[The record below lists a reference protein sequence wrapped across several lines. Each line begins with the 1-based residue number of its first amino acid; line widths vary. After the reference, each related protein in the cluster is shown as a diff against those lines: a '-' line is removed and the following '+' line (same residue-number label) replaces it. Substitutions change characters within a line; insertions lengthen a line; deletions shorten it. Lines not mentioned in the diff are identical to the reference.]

1 MTTLEKYRDEVKKQ
15 VNNGTDFE
23 KNVFAVSLST
33 CSELA
38 KVAAKYGYRRP
49 RSSYFGTGKAFYLC
63 LQRVY
68 NQMKQRGEL

>member
-1 MTTLEKYRDEVKKQ
+1 MTTLEKYRDEVKAQIKKG
-15 VNNGTDFE
+15 VNFE
-23 KNVFAVSLST
+23 KDPFTVSLST
-33 CSELA
+33 ASELA
-38 KVAAKYGYRRP
+38 EVAKKYGYRRP